1 MNDEHTDVGY
11 EAAKSDLK
19 MNTTVGT
26 GSAVDAWQNL
36 PVGEK
41 SSTS

>member
-1 MNDEHTDVGY
+1 MNDEHTDVKY

-19 MNTTVGT
+19 TNTTVGI
-26 GSAVDAWQNL
+26 GSAVEAWRNL

-41 SSTS
+41 GSTS